1 MPPPRTP
8 ANWVFARWC
17 SPPSSKAKRAR
28 SPACTPPLP
37 KRSCM
42 PGLELS
48 KKARTALGTILR
60 MEGFDGPVG
69 ARTDTL
75 GRVVAVLERAGVEFL
90 DDDKPGVRLRGPK
103 K

>member
-1 MPPPRTP
+1 LITLTGKHIR
-8 ANWVFARWC
+8 AARALLGWTQL
-17 SPPSSKAKRAR
+17 A
-28 SPACTPPLP
+28 
-37 KRSCM
+37 
-42 PGLELS
+42 LS
-48 KKARTALGTILR
+48 KTARTALGTILR

>member
-1 MPPPRTP
+1 MITLTGKHIR
-8 ANWVFARWC
+8 AARALLGW
-17 SPPSSKAKRAR
+17 
-28 SPACTPPLP
+28 TQ
-37 KRSCM
+37 
-42 PGLELS
+42 LELS

>member
-1 MPPPRTP
+1 LITLTGKHIR
-8 ANWVFARWC
+8 AARALLGW
-17 SPPSSKAKRAR
+17 
-28 SPACTPPLP
+28 TQ
-37 KRSCM
+37 
-42 PGLELS
+42 LELS